1 MELIGFP
8 ITPDIKMS
16 DKVLVIQDSPKPKPP
31 NENIEK
37 AVKDE
42 KDEKGVVTAK
52 GEVTTL
58 SSPAFETVI
67 FTFHVKGPKGIVQ
80 VTAEAQG
87 KVWGA
92 ISNEEKS
99 DYIVPEY
106 DLMMKGYEVADMLI
120 PNEGKFWKIDKV
132 EVEIGNYGVEVVGE
146 RKKWK
151 SEEKGRRE
159 KMGDL
164 VEEDQRKMGEYS
176 TQDLEDLR
184 RQRMNDTYAK
194 SNDIRVN
201 SREKGKIVLII

>member
-1 MELIGFP
+1 
-8 ITPDIKMS
+8 MS
-16 DKVLVIQDSPKPKPP
+16 DKILVIQDSSKPKTP

-42 KDEKGVVTAK
+42 KDEKGVTATE
-52 GEVTTL
+52 EVTKL
-58 SSPAFETVI
+58 SSPALETVI

-80 VTAEAQG
+80 VKAEAQG
-87 KVWGA
+87 KIWGT
-92 ISNEEKS
+92 ISAEEKS
-99 DYIVPEY
+99 DYVVPEY
-106 DLMMKGYEVADMLI
+106 DLVMKAYEIADVLI
-120 PNEGKFWKIDKV
+120 PSEGKFWKIDKV
-132 EVEIGNYGVEVVGE
+132 EVEIGNYEVEVVGE

-151 SEEKGRRE
+151 SDEKGRRE

-164 VEEDQRKMGEYS
+164 VEEDKRKVGEYS

-201 SREKGKIVLII
+201 LERGKGKWFLII